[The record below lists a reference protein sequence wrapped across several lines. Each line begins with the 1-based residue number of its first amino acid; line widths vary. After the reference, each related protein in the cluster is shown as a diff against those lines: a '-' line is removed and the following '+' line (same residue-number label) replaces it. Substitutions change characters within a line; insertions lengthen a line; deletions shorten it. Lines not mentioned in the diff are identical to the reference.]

1 MVFIFLWKYS
11 SSVYFEYS
19 IRILRS
25 ICRDRDSVSIR
36 YLLFISIVDNKLFDP
51 FFQTTSENEITLYA

>member
-1 MVFIFLWKYS
+1 MVFIFLWKY

>member
-11 SSVYFEYS
+11 SVYFEYS
-19 IRILRS
+19 IHILRS

>member
-51 FFQTTSENEITLYA
+51 FFQITSENEITLYA